1 MDYSAIVN
9 KLEPKLKK
17 IIEFFTDK
25 EFTKDSNITWINKGQ
40 TSITFKIDNIFVKK
54 IIRYGEYDVYKRE
67 KFISTILN
75 DYKWYP
81 SLLYFDDKDEIL
93 VFQNVGNSI
102 NVNNIPNDLK
112 IQFNNILADLKKLNI
127 QHNDI
132 KVGEILIDDNNNIYL
147 CDFGWAS
154 INNNMNCGIG
164 LWDCINI
171 NKPGGYLS
179 DDNAL
184 KMIFSIN

>member
-1 MDYSAIVN
+1 MHYKQIVK

-17 IIEFFTDK
+17 IIKFFTNK
-25 EFTKDSNITWINKGQ
+25 EFTNESNITWINTGF

-54 IIRYGEYDVYKRE
+54 IIQCREYDVYKRE
-67 KFISTILN
+67 KYISTILN
-75 DYKWYP
+75 DCKWYP

-102 NVNNIPNDLK
+102 DVNNIPKDFK
-112 IQFNNILADLKKLNI
+112 IQFNSILADLKKLNI

-132 KVGEILIDDNNNIYL
+132 KAGEILINDNNSIYL

-164 LWDCINI
+164 LWDCINL
-171 NKPGGYLS
+171 NKPGGYH
-179 DDNAL
+179 DDNSFL
-184 KMIFSIN
+184 RRVFSIN